1 MVIIVVNRRTTGVI
15 PAPHFRPWHLGELDL
30 PIMTGSTTWLTQDA
44 YDRLNEELAYLKGE
58 GRRLISAK
66 IAHAREEGDLSE
78 NAGYHAAR
86 EEQGHQEARI
96 RILAAMLENA
106 EVGEAPGES
115 DEVTPGSLVT
125 IYYDGDADDDDT
137 FLLGSRELMG
147 VDDSVSLEVFSPQ
160 SPLGAAVLGAK
171 IGATVSYAAPTGKQI
186 QVTIV
191 EVKPFTG

>member
-1 MVIIVVNRRTTGVI
+1 
-15 PAPHFRPWHLGELDL
+15 
-30 PIMTGSTTWLTQDA
+30 MTEPTTWLTQDA
-44 YDRLNEELAYLKGE
+44 FDRLSEELAYLKGE

-96 RILAAMLENA
+96 RILTAMLENA
-106 EVGEAPGES
+106 KVGEAPGDS

-125 IYYDGDADDDDT
+125 IYYDDDPDDDDT
-137 FLLGSRELMG
+137 FVLGSRELMG
-147 VDDSVSLEVFSPQ
+147 LDDSVALEVFSPQ
-160 SPLGAAVLGAK
+160 SPLGAAVMGAK
-171 IGATVSYAAPTGKQI
+171 VGATVSYTAPSGSKI